1 MLLTLTKSIHFYA
14 AALTLSLTFCPKTQ
28 VTWSRW
34 SQIFIFQWDNL
45 HHEHL
50 QKPRLACIGASM
62 KLEGKSQHAFYAAE
76 FLLVQAGVCVSGN
89 TSRSI
94 GELFLEPPGIRTTPE
109 RLASHSSSSRGESRT
124 GGRGKRA
131 ENRMRVKDN
140 RRRPASIQKKSS
152 QHHVARGRGGW
163 QLHRFEGEI
172 G

>member
-34 SQIFIFQWDNL
+34 SQISIFQWDNL
-45 HHEHL
+45 HHDHL

-109 RLASHSSSSRGESRT
+109 RLASHSSSRG
-124 GGRGKRA
+124 GGDKNRWKR
-131 ENRMRVKDN
+131 
-140 RRRPASIQKKSS
+140 KKS
-152 QHHVARGRGGW
+152 
-163 QLHRFEGEI
+163 
-172 G
+172 